1 MGELNE
7 GALFCFWILKQMP
20 FRHNLYRN
28 NALNAKIAL
37 CFFIN
42 AINFYATKNNKK
54 ANIVPA
60 VIQDIYYAFMHRDLS
75 KESIMALAK
84 GLVF

>member
-1 MGELNE
+1 MN
-7 GALFCFWILKQMP
+7 WKYPKIKQMP
-20 FRHNLYRN
+20 FRHSLYRN

-42 AINFYATKNNKK
+42 SVNFYAVKNNKK
-54 ANIVPA
+54 TNIVSA
-60 VIQDIYYAFMHRDLS
+60 VIQDIYYAFMYRDLS